1 MKVQEIMT
9 SKVESIKPTATLR
22 TAALIMK
29 DLEIGSLLIAE
40 DDQLLGII
48 TDRDISCFAIAMGHD
63 LNSTPVEKVMTK
75 DVATCFDDADISD
88 AAQLMEDKHV
98 RRLAVLRHDNSMA
111 GFLSV
116 DDLARYSH
124 KLAGEV
130 LKAASAIH

>member
-9 SKVESIKPTATLR
+9 AKVESIKSTATLR
-22 TAALIMK
+22 QAARTMK
-29 DLEIGSLLIAE
+29 DLNIGSLLIIE

-63 LNSTPVEKVMTK
+63 LNSTPVSKVMTRE
-75 DVATCFDDADISD
+75 VTTCFDDADISE
-88 AAQLMEDKHV
+88 AARLMEDQKV

-124 KLAGEV
+124 ELAGEV
-130 LKAASAIH
+130 LKAAGSAH